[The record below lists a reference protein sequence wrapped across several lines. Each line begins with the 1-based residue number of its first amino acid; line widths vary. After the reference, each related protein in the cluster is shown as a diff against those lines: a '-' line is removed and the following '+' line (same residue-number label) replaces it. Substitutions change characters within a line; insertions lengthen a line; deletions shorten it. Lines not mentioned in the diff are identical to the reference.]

1 MFCTCYEMHSSMNY
15 MPYGWGATMA
25 TPCPGVRDSGRRG
38 GAGAI
43 RVTYRG
49 TNVNEEMCIRYG
61 E

>member
-1 MFCTCYEMHSSMNY
+1 MNY
-15 MPYGWGATMA
+15 MPYGWGATQA

-43 RVTYRG
+43 RITYRG
-49 TNVNEEMCIRYG
+49 TAVNEEMCIRYG